1 VSNFVF
7 NESVILLNLEGEKD
21 SEIIQIMAENLVDQ
35 GLVKESFVP
44 AILKRE
50 DEFPTGL
57 PTEGVSVAIP
67 HTDAEHVRK
76 KTLSVG
82 VLKQPVDFKIMGNN
96 SKTTSVQLVFMLAM
110 DKADSQLNLLQRLI
124 EIFQNANLLRD
135 ILNQSNATDIKNL
148 LEEKLEMVDFKGGEK

>member
-1 VSNFVF
+1 MSNFVF

-82 VLKQPVDFKIMGNN
+82 Y
-96 SKTTSVQLVFMLAM
+96 
-110 DKADSQLNLLQRLI
+110 
-124 EIFQNANLLRD
+124 
-135 ILNQSNATDIKNL
+135 
-148 LEEKLEMVDFKGGEK
+148 

>member
-1 VSNFVF
+1 
-7 NESVILLNLEGEKD
+7 
-21 SEIIQIMAENLVDQ
+21 
-35 GLVKESFVP
+35 
-44 AILKRE
+44 
-50 DEFPTGL
+50 
-57 PTEGVSVAIP
+57 
-67 HTDAEHVRK
+67 
-76 KTLSVG
+76 
-82 VLKQPVDFKIMGNN
+82 MGNN